1 VTQGTQTTLD
11 ASQAIEKRAE
21 FLLHESQQALYRR
34 TDRMFGGLM
43 LFQWAA
49 SVVAAIV
56 ISPHAWAGTISHIH
70 IHVWTALLLG
80 GAITLFPVSLAYFRP
95 GEASTR
101 FVIAG
106 SQMLMSGLLIHLSGG
121 RIETHFHVFGSL
133 AFLAFYRDW
142 RVFVPATLVV
152 ATDHFVRGVYWPQS
166 AFGVLTASHWRWVE
180 HAAWVLFEN
189 FFLIQ
194 SCLLSAADMRNS
206 SRKQAELEATQ
217 ATSDAATAAS
227 RAKSEF
233 LANMSHEIRT
243 PMNGIMGMTEI
254 LMDTELSP
262 EQTEYLNLVK
272 TSSDSLLQV
281 INDVLDFSKIEAGKL
296 DIDPVLFSLRDS
308 LSDAIRPL
316 GIKADEKGLE
326 LACHVQSDVPDNL
339 YGDPARLRQIV
350 VNLVG
355 NALKFTESGEV
366 VLTAAVESHAGDD
379 LLLHLSVRDTGVGIA
394 QDKQKLI
401 FDSFTQ
407 ADGSTT
413 RKYGGTGLGLT
424 ISSRLAEMMGGRV
437 WVESEV
443 GKGSTF
449 HFTVCFRLQ
458 AGAAG
463 LENRDRDALVDWEG
477 LSVLVVDDNSTN
489 RRILQEML
497 SNWGLKPTLADSGK
511 TALVALH
518 AVKDAGKPYSL
529 ILIDAHMPEMDGFSL
544 AEQIITIREF
554 RSTPI
559 IMLTSAGQPG
569 DTLRCRELGFAAYLF
584 KPVSQSELMEVVSSA
599 LRKSATNLLPE
610 VSTPRI
616 VRKEGRSLHVLV
628 AEDNVVNQ
636 TLASHLLEK
645 RGFDVTVVGDGNGA
659 LAAIERQRF
668 DVVLMDIQMP
678 GMDGLEATAAIRNRE
693 AATGAHIPIIALTAH
708 AMKGDRERCI
718 SSGMDAYISKPIRSR
733 ELFETIERVLHG
745 SITSE
750 STASG
755 HATGAIAPEK
765 ERSSDK
771 APFENVPFD
780 EALLLSRTEG
790 SPELCGLLVETFLK
804 EYPAHVAALRQ
815 ALQQKDAKALAA
827 AAHAL
832 KGAVANFTKG
842 GALQATIALE
852 SVSRQGNLQGAD
864 AAYRTLSAE
873 LDRLQAALTEF
884 SHRQRG
890 LKSKGQAAN

>member
-1 VTQGTQTTLD
+1 MTQGTQTTLD

-56 ISPHAWAGTISHIH
+56 ISPHAWAGTVSHIH

-166 AFGVLTASHWRWVE
+166 AFGVLTVSHWRWVE
-180 HAAWVLFEN
+180 HAAWVIFEN
-189 FFLIQ
+189 VFLIQ
-194 SCLLSAADMRNS
+194 ACLQSAAEMRDS
-206 SRKQAELEATQ
+206 SRKQAELEATME
-217 ATSDAATAAS
+217 AAKAAS

-316 GIKADEKGLE
+316 GIKADEKGLD

-366 VLTAAVESHAGDD
+366 VVAAAVDSRAGDE

-394 QDKQKLI
+394 QDKQKII
-401 FDSFTQ
+401 FESFTQ

-449 HFTVCFRLQ
+449 HFTVRFRLQ
-458 AGAAG
+458 AGAAS

-511 TALVALH
+511 TALVALQ

-529 ILIDAHMPEMDGFSL
+529 ILIDANMPEMDGFSL

-599 LRKSATNLLPE
+599 LRESATNLLPE
-610 VSTPRI
+610 ASSPRI

-645 RGFDVTVVGDGNGA
+645 RGFDVTVVSDGNGA
-659 LAAIERQRF
+659 LAALERQRF

-693 AATGAHIPIIALTAH
+693 TATGAHIPIIALTAH

-718 SSGMDAYISKPIRSR
+718 SAGMDAYISKPIRSK
-733 ELFETIERVLHG
+733 ELFETIEHVLPG
-745 SITSE
+745 T
-750 STASG
+750 
-755 HATGAIAPEK
+755 ATGPLPPEK
-765 ERSSDK
+765 GRGPDK
-771 APFENVPFD
+771 PLFD

-790 SPELCGLLVETFLK
+790 SAELCGLLVKTFLQ
-804 EYPAHVAALRQ
+804 EYPTHVAALSQ
-815 ALQQKDAKALAA
+815 ALQQQDAKALAA

-852 SVSRQGNLQGAD
+852 SVSRQGDLQAAD
-864 AAYRTLSAE
+864 TAYRALTAE

-884 SHRQRG
+884 SHRQRS